1 MVERIYLQP
10 ERPRISD
17 LLRAVE
23 TECRQRG
30 LKAPTFHTLQARLRE
45 LDQDD
50 LVRRRFGAVAARQRF
65 GPVGCSSLQPTSPL
79 EVVQI
84 DHTLVDVVVV
94 DELERLPLGPPWLT
108 LAIDVTSRM
117 VIGFYVSL
125 ERPSTLSVALA
136 LSHAALPKDLWL
148 SDRELDLEWLSCGL
162 PESLHLD
169 NAQEFKSEAS
179 ERGTGEYG
187 IKLIYRPPGRPH
199 FGGHIERLI
208 GTVMG
213 AVHLLPGT
221 TFASVTKKGSYRPEK
236 TASLTLLELERWLA
250 LQIAGVYHHTVHSA
264 LHQTPA
270 NAWQHGLAQR
280 PRPARQPQDRE
291 RFFLDFLPVATGM
304 GKTRIIQRFLREN
317 DSHFD
322 EVRGTTR
329 LPVVALQMPPTP
341 HERDFYEELLVTME
355 AVLPVGLSST
365 NLRQRVRILARQLE
379 VRMLVIDEI
388 HAMLS
393 GTFREQRIFLNCLRF
408 LANDLHLPLVCVGTN
423 EAKQAL
429 MTDQQLADR
438 FEARELAA
446 WRDDTA
452 FHQLLASFGSTLPLR
467 RASALREAGERIE
480 LETLNEEVV
489 TASLVSISDRRT
501 RRTAA

>member
-1 MVERIYLQP
+1 MTTIPGDLSHLQP
-10 ERPRISD
+10 AHRPYALLADAERVDWIRQERWINYTRAEQVLVRLGE
-17 LLRAVE
+17 LLRYPPRHRMPA
-23 TECRQRG
+23 
-30 LKAPTFHTLQARLRE
+30 LLL
-45 LDQDD
+45 
-50 LVRRRFGAVAARQRF
+50 FG
-65 GPVGCSSLQPTSPL
+65 
-79 EVVQI
+79 
-84 DHTLVDVVVV
+84 
-94 DELERLPLGPPWLT
+94 
-108 LAIDVTSRM
+108 
-117 VIGFYVSL
+117 
-125 ERPSTLSVALA
+125 
-136 LSHAALPKDLWL
+136 
-148 SDRELDLEWLSCGL
+148 
-162 PESLHLD
+162 
-169 NAQEFKSEAS
+169 
-179 ERGTGEYG
+179 
-187 IKLIYRPPGRPH
+187 
-199 FGGHIERLI
+199 
-208 GTVMG
+208 
-213 AVHLLPGT
+213 
-221 TFASVTKKGSYRPEK
+221 
-236 TASLTLLELERWLA
+236 
-250 LQIAGVYHHTVHSA
+250 
-264 LHQTPA
+264 
-270 NAWQHGLAQR
+270 
-280 PRPARQPQDRE
+280 
-291 RFFLDFLPVATGM
+291 ATGM

-365 NLRQRVRILARQLE
+365 NLRQRVRVLARQLE

-438 FEARELAA
+438 FEARELPA

-467 RASALREAGERIE
+467 RASPLREARMRKRILHLTEGVTVRVCRLLEEAAVQAIASGGERIE
-480 LETLNEEVV
+480 LETLSEEVV

>member
-1 MVERIYLQP
+1 MTTIPGDLFHLQP
-10 ERPRISD
+10 AHRPYALLADAERVDWIRQERWINYTRAEQVLVRLGE
-17 LLRAVE
+17 LLRYPPRHRMPA
-23 TECRQRG
+23 
-30 LKAPTFHTLQARLRE
+30 LLL
-45 LDQDD
+45 
-50 LVRRRFGAVAARQRF
+50 FG
-65 GPVGCSSLQPTSPL
+65 
-79 EVVQI
+79 
-84 DHTLVDVVVV
+84 
-94 DELERLPLGPPWLT
+94 
-108 LAIDVTSRM
+108 
-117 VIGFYVSL
+117 
-125 ERPSTLSVALA
+125 
-136 LSHAALPKDLWL
+136 
-148 SDRELDLEWLSCGL
+148 
-162 PESLHLD
+162 
-169 NAQEFKSEAS
+169 
-179 ERGTGEYG
+179 
-187 IKLIYRPPGRPH
+187 
-199 FGGHIERLI
+199 
-208 GTVMG
+208 
-213 AVHLLPGT
+213 
-221 TFASVTKKGSYRPEK
+221 
-236 TASLTLLELERWLA
+236 
-250 LQIAGVYHHTVHSA
+250 
-264 LHQTPA
+264 
-270 NAWQHGLAQR
+270 
-280 PRPARQPQDRE
+280 
-291 RFFLDFLPVATGM
+291 ATGM

-365 NLRQRVRILARQLE
+365 NLRQRVRVLARQLE

-393 GTFREQRIFLNCLRF
+393 GIFLNCLRF

-438 FEARELAA
+438 FEAREPA

-467 RASALREAGERIE
+467 RASALREARMRKRILHLTEGVTVRVCRLLEEAAAQAIASGGERIE
-480 LETLNEEVV
+480 LETLSEEVV